1 MSLYGLTVTKM
12 LPKFREIKT
21 ALKDLAGLQ
30 DSLKNVFN
38 TILNLK
44 LLDYVIV
51 EDVVIGTT
59 DTFVSHKLGRPVIG
73 YIIIRRNA
81 GTSIWESVT
90 LNKAPS
96 SVIILRSSATVTTTI
111 LFF

>member
-1 MSLYGLTVTKM
+1 M

-21 ALKDLAGLQ
+21 ALKDLSDLQ

-44 LLDYVIV
+44 LLDYTIV
-51 EDVVIGTT
+51 KDVVITT
-59 DTFVSHKLGRPVIG
+59 ADTFVSHKLSRPVIG
-73 YIIIRRNA
+73 YIFIRKNA
-81 GTSIWESVT
+81 GVTIWESTT
-90 LNKAPS
+90 LNKANS
-96 SVIILRSSATVTTTI
+96 SVIILKSSATVTTTI